1 MISPS
6 SSSPSL
12 PSRAA
17 RGSEANSHCEI
28 CLTPSHTTAN
38 SRYRLGFNLSNTLYI
53 SRFDGKVMALWR
65 LVASGYQLE
74 VTEESVNAPKN
85 GALGAQALRIGDRF
99 VFTSEEEM
107 EEQKEWEEWL
117 REEGVSG
124 FKTIARKT
132 KEEKGEAGE
141 EERDDEE
148 G

>member
-1 MISPS
+1 
-6 SSSPSL
+6 
-12 PSRAA
+12 
-17 RGSEANSHCEI
+17 
-28 CLTPSHTTAN
+28 
-38 SRYRLGFNLSNTLYI
+38 
-53 SRFDGKVMALWR
+53 MALWR